1 MRASKALLASPLLL
15 SGLTI
20 GCNDLAND
28 MAQPGDVTES
38 AAVTAL
44 SADECSDG
52 AGDHAGKKFEKRCR
66 HYKHSE
72 RSRAYQAGAAK
83 MTTRALIDVNKVTTI
98 EATTGTFD
106 DGSTPPGWFDKV
118 RVRTARMKRNYTLD
132 DDGDDRDFG
141 DFKAKSGY
149 FSVAYPTPPP
159 PDGKIKPADMRTKLL
174 HSQKVRVTG
183 SIKGVDP
190 RTAVIAIDDQ
200 VKYRPDLSIV
210 RIDAPSAAIGMP
222 ANITATIHE
231 GMGDLGALADC
242 VLSVDGAVADRAA
255 NVWVDKNGTVS
266 CQFAHTFTAGGVHA
280 LHVDV
285 ANVRPGDYDLRNNGA
300 DASISVSS
308 TFSFSGSALDGAY
321 TSSYREQV
329 LDAGSNVLFEQN
341 STSTGHNHSVTMSGM
356 WPQTVTFP
364 LSSMSVNGSSAG
376 ITWTVFAAQAFAGAA
391 QDDGSTC
398 ASGPDDTGFNWVTVC
413 SSSTGALVTQVTVSE
428 FAGDVTYHSDMTC
441 RQTSAFYDCAGGY
454 TWNSGGS
461 NSAGVGHALDA
472 AMNLQISMTDASGAG
487 LSASAVIPVQP
498 YTVAQDQA
506 VTCVSGPDGARD
518 CVEQHYS
525 ENGMTGS
532 VSQ

>member
-1 MRASKALLASPLLL
+1 
-15 SGLTI
+15 
-20 GCNDLAND
+20 
-28 MAQPGDVTES
+28 
-38 AAVTAL
+38 
-44 SADECSDG
+44 
-52 AGDHAGKKFEKRCR
+52 
-66 HYKHSE
+66 
-72 RSRAYQAGAAK
+72 
-83 MTTRALIDVNKVTTI
+83 
-98 EATTGTFD
+98 
-106 DGSTPPGWFDKV
+106 
-118 RVRTARMKRNYTLD
+118 
-132 DDGDDRDFG
+132 
-141 DFKAKSGY
+141 
-149 FSVAYPTPPP
+149 
-159 PDGKIKPADMRTKLL
+159 MRTKLL